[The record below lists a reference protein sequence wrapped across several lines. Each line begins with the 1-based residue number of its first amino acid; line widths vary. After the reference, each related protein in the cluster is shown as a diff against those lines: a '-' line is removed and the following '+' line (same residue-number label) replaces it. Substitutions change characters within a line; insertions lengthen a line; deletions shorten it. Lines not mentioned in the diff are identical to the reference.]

1 MMYNEFCKTYSVK
14 HILVLD
20 ALIEQVKAC
29 TGDEFGYLSDVKRP
43 EEMSE
48 KVFKIYVTALKD
60 SGSIEMTG
68 IEDGYRVLVEGCFDE
83 PAAKKEIR
91 LIEELIEL
99 DGYFADSFKSE
110 KDVII
115 SNINNDF
122 PFLCGTRW
130 DKAECEWNRLN
141 AKINLIENENKTF
154 RGQLDERCNEIN
166 DLHEQKY
173 SMVDFLIVQSA
184 KWSAGDLRDKAIE
197 MVGKKEYLRR
207 KIEMGLDLWEADKE
221 IAMKVLMELLGV

>member
-1 MMYNEFCKTYSVK
+1 MIKYEDFCKAYSIK

-43 EEMSE
+43 EEISE
-48 KVFKIYVTALKD
+48 KTFKNCIAILRENRH
-60 SGSIEMTG
+60 IEMTG

-83 PAAKKEIR
+83 TEVKKEIR
-91 LIEELIEL
+91 LIEELIAM
-99 DGYFADSFKSE
+99 DGYFADSFRSE

-115 SNINNDF
+115 SNIKNDF
-122 PFLCGTRW
+122 PVLCSTRW

-141 AKINLIENENKTF
+141 AKINLIENANKTF
-154 RGQLDERCNEIN
+154 RGQLEERNNEID
-166 DLHEQKY
+166 DLHEQKN
-173 SMVDFLIVQSA
+173 SMADFLIEQSE
-184 KWSAGDLRDKAIE
+184 KWSAGDLRDKVIE

-207 KIEMGLDLWEADKE
+207 KIEKGFNLWEVDKE
-221 IAMKVLMELLGV
+221 MLMEVLRG